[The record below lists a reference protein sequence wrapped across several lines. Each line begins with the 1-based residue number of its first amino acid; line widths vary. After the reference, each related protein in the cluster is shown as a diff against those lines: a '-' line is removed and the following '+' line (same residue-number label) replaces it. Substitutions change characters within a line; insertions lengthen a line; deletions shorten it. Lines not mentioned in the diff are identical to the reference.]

1 MADLKGESNIDDADA
16 ALSIGL
22 ETARIVRRQRRS
34 GLDLAAEF
42 RSLEVFDQRS
52 VTEILCFGDNG
63 LPI

>member
-16 ALSIGL
+16 ALIIRL
-22 ETARIVRRQRRS
+22 ETARIVRRHRRS

-52 VTEILCFGDNG
+52 VTEILCFGDYG